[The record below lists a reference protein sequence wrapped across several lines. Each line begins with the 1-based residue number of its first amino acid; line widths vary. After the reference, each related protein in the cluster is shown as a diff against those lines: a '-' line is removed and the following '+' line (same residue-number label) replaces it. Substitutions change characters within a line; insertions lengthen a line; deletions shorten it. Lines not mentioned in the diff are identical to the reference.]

1 MLNYR
6 SHVYSL
12 AMAAIA
18 EAANLA
24 VLFSQLPQPPTKNG
38 CSEYELKRDSY
49 NREIEKAKAE
59 LQSGRYRLEIKIKDL
74 KKSLPKEVRDDI
86 ENNITLGRHLGFL
99 GRNLDQ
105 GKVHQN
111 LASDPVDIAIQ
122 DIPKVME
129 CFDSWYYRQ
138 SPAGSEMSEKL
149 NRHISDG
156 DLNTALREAWPIFK
170 TRMVAK
176 FGIDKSLDGHKL
188 AEQLFGPG
196 DVTAE
201 IFSEDVRRGYL
212 NLFKGLYTLYRNEI
226 THNDIQFS
234 TAEVEATLALI
245 SFALVKID
253 NGHS

>member
-6 SHVYSL
+6 SHDYSL
-12 AMAAIA
+12 AMAATA

-24 VLFSQLPQPPTKNG
+24 LLFSQLRQPPTNNG
-38 CSEYELKRDSY
+38 SSDYELQRDSY
-49 NREIEKAKAE
+49 DREIEGATPGI
-59 LQSGRYRLEIKIKDL
+59 QRSRYRLETKINDL
-74 KKSLPKEVRDDI
+74 KESLPQVVRDEI
-86 ENNITLGRHLGFL
+86 GNSTTLGRHLGFL

-105 GKVHQN
+105 GRVHPN
-111 LASDPVDIAIQ
+111 AAGDPIDIAKL
-122 DIPKVME
+122 DIPEVMK
-129 CFDSWYYRQ
+129 CFNSWYDQQ
-138 SPAGSEMSEKL
+138 SPADSEMSERL

-170 TRMVAK
+170 TRMVVK

-196 DVTAE
+196 GVTAK
-201 IFSEDVRRGYL
+201 IFSEDVRRGYM

-226 THNDIQFS
+226 THNDVQFS

-245 SFALVKID
+245 SLALVKID
-253 NGHS
+253 NGHL